1 MAVLNDTDT
10 NNLWHNLSSNT
21 NNWLKI
27 KLEGMVSNKDGVGN
41 KIEIRANGNSQ
52 YLYTYAREGYL
63 RQNSAFEFVGV
74 GTAKDIEYVKVT

>member
-1 MAVLNDTDT
+1 
-10 NNLWHNLSSNT
+10 
-21 NNWLKI
+21 
-27 KLEGMVSNKDGVGN
+27 MVSNKDGVGN